1 MYVHRTY
8 TGMYY
13 VVCTMYIVHRT
24 YIIDTYSTDIYDA
37 PWYDVHRR
45 LHRLHTDK
53 YYIRLSTQNTT
64 IAIIDEKK
72 YPHRHIGVLVD
83 SIDDLPDEGL
93 RMEHRDGTVGVYT
106 VDPEGNMIE
115 FIYYTEEL
123 KPQFV
128 TYGYTKA
135 DSE

>member
-1 MYVHRTY
+1 M
-8 TGMYY
+8 
-13 VVCTMYIVHRT
+13 IVDHIAIRAKDIEKVAKW
-24 YIIDTYSTDIYDA
+24 YQDTIGAEVT
-37 PWYDVHRR
+37 
-45 LHRLHTDK
+45 HTDK

-83 SIDDLPDEGL
+83 SIKDLPDEGL
-93 RMEHRDGTVGVYT
+93 RIEHRDGTIGVYT

-123 KPQFV
+123 RPKFV
-128 TYGYTKA
+128 TYGYTKT